1 MIVTKAIL
9 AIKPMLKQH
18 FHASEKVSQY
28 SMFFLPRLHEKHLF
42 TVYRERTRQ
51 MRKWQQQQKGRQNYN
66 RPVQIKQRESSVTV
80 KPDWVVLEEMERT
93 QLSKLSL
100 PTVNDPDDLLC
111 CGALEYYDKTY
122 DRINVKN
129 ERPLRRIDRI
139 FHTVTTTDDPIVRKL
154 AKSHP
159 DANVFATDAI
169 LATLMTCTRSIYSWD
184 IVVQKIGG
192 KIFLDKR
199 DNTEFGK
206 VLSLLMKS

>member
-18 FHASEKVSQY
+18 FHASEKVFHY
-28 SMFFLPRLHEKHLF
+28 SMFLYLDYMKNIF
-42 TVYRERTRQ
+42 TFYRERTRQ

-206 VLSLLMKS
+206 VLSLLIKS

>member
-9 AIKPMLKQH
+9 AIKPMLKQQ
-18 FHASEKVSQY
+18 FHASEKVFHY
-28 SMFFLPRLHEKHLF
+28 PMFLYLDYMKNIF
-42 TVYRERTRQ
+42 TFYRERTRQ

-206 VLSLLMKS
+206 VLSLLIKS